1 MKYLLICIMILPLML
16 GAQNANTTKF
26 ESKTADEFINLFY
39 QSQADVDDMQ
49 LFFKPQYFNTFF
61 EFREHMIL
69 KNLQYGHFVNKQL
82 IKQKEQL
89 DGNVI
94 YKKFKINYS
103 KGSMEEEIILKR
115 TCPTCSYKITKWK
128 TKRV

>member
-39 QSQADVDDMQ
+39 QSQADVDDME

-61 EFREHMIL
+61 FEFREHM
-69 KNLQYGHFVNKQL
+69 